1 MQIVQPIGIF
11 ECMIERE
18 ITGRLTALFEQ
29 YPFVT
34 VTGPRQSG
42 KTTLCRGA
50 FPNLEYVNL
59 EAPDQREFAESD
71 PRGFLSQ
78 LGEGAIIDEIQH
90 VPTLLSYL
98 QVLADDRGRNG
109 LFVLTGSEQFK
120 LSDAISQSLA
130 GRTGLLRLLPFS
142 LMERQRMGA
151 SAAIDDMLYS
161 GFYPRILDQGL
172 DPRQALGDY
181 LETYVERDVRR
192 MGEIRNLSS
201 FRRFLRLCAG
211 RVGQLVNL
219 SSLGSDAGV
228 SHTTAR
234 QWLTVLETSYIV
246 FQLPPYH
253 ANIRKRLVKS
263 PKLYFYDVGLASY
276 LIGIEN
282 AEQVITHPLRGP
294 LFENM
299 VVMET
304 LKHRFNRG
312 RESNLSFFRDARGLE
327 CDLFYETGKGI
338 HAIEVKSGSTVSSDY
353 FTSLNRVAELIPGIT
368 AKTVVYGGTARQS
381 RTDSEVLPPI
391 ELSGVL
397 ERFEVNQEIAAF
409 VSERRGAAPDDSD
422 VETLDTVYR
431 KHIRPLLDRLDS
443 TCKPLG
449 EELFRVFRQSS
460 YVKLGRQ
467 TSNSIELL
475 EVGNWESTKSLYIVI
490 QGFKLSSNRS
500 LELGHDCSFNGYT
513 GVGSNDFNLTLS
525 VKWKFDGERASRS
538 VTIDRTLVPQL
549 EADIYFLELDTRPA
563 DVDHAVTDIT
573 LQLMKRITT
582 QADG

>member
-1 MQIVQPIGIF
+1 
-11 ECMIERE
+11 MIERE

-109 LFVLTGSEQFK
+109 LFVLAGSEQFK

-142 LMERQRMGA
+142 LMERHRMGA
-151 SAAIDDMLYS
+151 SAAIDEILYS
-161 GFYPRILDQGL
+161 GFYPRILDQRL
-172 DPRQALGDY
+172 DARQALGDY

-192 MGEIRNLSS
+192 LGEIRNLSS

-353 FTSLNRVAELIPGIT
+353 FTSLNRVAELVPDIT
-368 AKTVVYGGTARQS
+368 AQTVVYGGSERQS
-381 RTDSEVLPPI
+381 RTDMEVVPPA
-391 ELSGVL
+391 ELKRTLV
-397 ERFEVNQEIAAF
+397 RFEVDQEIASF
-409 VSERRGAAPDDSD
+409 VSERKGPEEKPNLSD
-422 VETLDTVYR
+422 LKKLDTVYGN
-431 KHIRPLLDRLDS
+431 HILPALGMLDS
-443 TCKPLG
+443 TCSTFDQLFQAVRHSSSIAFGQRERVDVDGFLWGRNWQMIRFEHIVNNILNKGFQLCVEQPLTVQHNCRFSRYSG
-449 EELFRVFRQSS
+449 
-460 YVKLGRQ
+460 
-467 TSNSIELL
+467 I
-475 EVGNWESTKSLYIVI
+475 
-490 QGFKLSSNRS
+490 
-500 LELGHDCSFNGYT
+500 
-513 GVGSNDFNLTLS
+513 GSNEFDVVLS
-525 VKWKFDGERASRS
+525 VEWTFGGEGVSRNVSIDGS
-538 VTIDRTLVPQL
+538 TIPQL
-549 EADIYFLELDTRPA
+549 QDYTSYSELETKPSDADYTNAE
-563 DVDHAVTDIT
+563 IT
-573 LQLMKRITT
+573 QQIMMRIKTL
-582 QADG
+582 ASE